1 MQWPG
6 RFAASAWEQQ
16 MSRTLV
22 TGATRGLG
30 RALVNELSRRD
41 HQVVATGRR
50 LADLADLPA
59 AETLVLDLTDPA
71 SIEAAM
77 AAAGKL
83 DVVINNAAMTVSG
96 PVEAVPA
103 NLVEQVLATNVLG
116 PLRVMQ
122 AVLPT
127 MREQGAGRILNIS
140 SPAGRFAP
148 PLEGVLSASKA
159 ALEMLSEALRFE
171 AGRFGVQV
179 TIVQPGTISTDMA
192 ERQQKFQLPAYAPL
206 VTQYAER
213 FARYRQRRA
222 PSAEQIASEIA
233 DLLDRRRLP
242 LRVPVGLRSERLF
255 ARLSPR
261 LLGRLVRSPY
271 KW

>member
-1 MQWPG
+1 
-6 RFAASAWEQQ
+6 
-16 MSRTLV
+16 MSRILV

-30 RALVNELSRRD
+30 RALVTGLSRRD
-41 HQVVATGRR
+41 HQVVATGRQ
-50 LADLADLPA
+50 LADMADLPA
-59 AETLVLDLTDPA
+59 AERLVLDLTDPA

-77 AAAGKL
+77 AAAGRL
-83 DVVINNAAMTVSG
+83 EVVINNAAMTVSG

-103 NLVEQVLATNVLG
+103 TLVEQVLATNVLG

-122 AVLPT
+122 AALPT
-127 MREQGAGRILNIS
+127 MRERGAGRILNIS

-148 PLEGVLSASKA
+148 PLEGVYSASKA
-159 ALEMLSEALRFE
+159 ALEMLSEAIRFE
-171 AGRFGVQV
+171 AGHFGVQV
-179 TIVQPGTISTDMA
+179 TIIQPGTIGTELA

-206 VTQYAER
+206 VSQYAER
-213 FARYRQRRA
+213 FARYRRRRA
-222 PSAEQIASEIA
+222 PSAEQIASDIA
-233 DLLDRRRLP
+233 DLLDHRRLP

-255 ARLSPR
+255 ARLSPS

>member
-1 MQWPG
+1 MA
-6 RFAASAWEQQ
+6 RI
-16 MSRTLV
+16 LV

-30 RALVNELSRRD
+30 RALVTELSRRD

-50 LADLADLPA
+50 LEDLADLPA
-59 AETLVLDLTDPA
+59 TQRLVLDLTDPE
-71 SIEAAM
+71 SIDEAM
-77 AAAGKL
+77 AAAGSL

-103 NLVEQVLATNVLG
+103 SLVEQVLATNVVG

-122 AVLPT
+122 AALPA
-127 MREQGAGRILNIS
+127 MRERGAGRILNIS

-148 PLEGVLSASKA
+148 PLEGVYSASKA
-159 ALEMLSEALRFE
+159 ALEMLSEAIRFE
-171 AGRFGVQV
+171 AGHFGVQV
-179 TIVQPGTISTDMA
+179 TIIQPGTIGTEMA
-192 ERQQKFQLPAYAPL
+192 DREQKFELPAYALL
-206 VTQYAER
+206 VNQYGQR

-222 PSAEQIASEIA
+222 PSAEQIAGEIA

-242 LRVPVGLRSERLF
+242 LRVPVGLRTERLF
-255 ARLSPR
+255 ARLSPSV
-261 LLGRLVRSPY
+261 LGRLVRSPY

>member
-1 MQWPG
+1 
-6 RFAASAWEQQ
+6 
-16 MSRTLV
+16 
-22 TGATRGLG
+22 
-30 RALVNELSRRD
+30 LVNQLSRRD
-41 HQVVATGRR
+41 HEVVATGRR
-50 LADLADLPA
+50 LEDMADLPA
-59 AETLVLDLTDPA
+59 TERLVLDLTNPQ
-71 SIEAAM
+71 SIDDAM
-77 AAAGKL
+77 AAAGRL
-83 DVVINNAAMTVSG
+83 DVVINNAAMSVSG

-116 PLRVMQ
+116 PLRIMQ

-127 MREQGAGRILNIS
+127 MRGRGTGRILNIS

-159 ALEMLSEALRFE
+159 ALEMLSEAIRFE
-171 AGRFGVQV
+171 TGHFGVQV
-179 TIVQPGTISTDMA
+179 TIVEPGTIRTEMT
-192 ERQQKFQLPAYAPL
+192 ERQQKFELPEYVPL
-206 VTQYAER
+206 VKQYAQR
-213 FARYRQRRA
+213 FALYRQRRA

-233 DLLDRRRLP
+233 DLIDRRSLP

-255 ARLSPR
+255 ARLSPS

>member
-1 MQWPG
+1 MA
-6 RFAASAWEQQ
+6 RI
-16 MSRTLV
+16 LV

-30 RALVNELSRRD
+30 RALVSELSRRG
-41 HQVVATGRR
+41 HEVVATGRR
-50 LADLADLPA
+50 PADLADLPA
-59 AETLVLDLTDPA
+59 SERLVLDLTDPA
-71 SIEAAM
+71 SIDAAM
-77 AAAGKL
+77 AAAGRL

-103 NLVEQVLATNVLG
+103 SLVERVLATNVLG

-122 AVLPT
+122 AVLPA
-127 MREQGAGRILNIS
+127 MRERGSGRILNVS

-159 ALEMLSEALRFE
+159 ALEMLSEAVRFE
-171 AGRFGVQV
+171 AGHFGVQV
-179 TIVQPGTISTDMA
+179 TIVQPGTIRTEMT
-192 ERQQKFQLPAYAPL
+192 EREQKFELPAYAPL
-206 VTQYAER
+206 VKQYAER

-222 PSAEQIASEIA
+222 PSAEQVASEVA
-233 DLLDRRRLP
+233 ELLDRRSLP
-242 LRVPVGLRSERLF
+242 LRVPVGLCSERLF
-255 ARLSPR
+255 ARLSPS

>member
-1 MQWPG
+1 MA
-6 RFAASAWEQQ
+6 RI
-16 MSRTLV
+16 LV

-30 RALVNELSRRD
+30 RALVKELSRRD

-50 LADLADLPA
+50 LQDMADLPA
-59 AETLVLDLTDPA
+59 AERLVLDLTDPG
-71 SIEAAM
+71 SIDQAM

-83 DVVINNAAMTVSG
+83 EVVMNNAAMTVSG

-103 NLVEQVLATNVLG
+103 SLVEQMLATNVLG

-127 MREQGAGRILNIS
+127 MRERGAGRILNIS

-148 PLEGVLSASKA
+148 PLEGVYSASKA
-159 ALEMLSEALRFE
+159 ALEMLSEAVRFE
-171 AGRFGVQV
+171 ARHFGVQV
-179 TIVQPGTISTDMA
+179 TIVQPGTIGTEMA
-192 ERQQKFQLPAYAPL
+192 DREQKFELPEYAPL
-206 VTQYAER
+206 VSQYAGR
-213 FARYRQRRA
+213 FARYRERRA
-222 PSAEQIASEIA
+222 PSAEEIAGEIA

-242 LRVPVGLRSERLF
+242 LRVPVGLRTERLF
-255 ARLSPR
+255 ARLSPS

>member
-1 MQWPG
+1 MA
-6 RFAASAWEQQ
+6 RI
-16 MSRTLV
+16 LV

-30 RALVNELSRRD
+30 RALVTELNRRD

-59 AETLVLDLTDPA
+59 TERLVLDLTDPA
-71 SIEAAM
+71 SIDQAM

-83 DVVINNAAMTVSG
+83 EVVINNATMTVSG
-96 PVEAVPA
+96 PVEAIPA
-103 NLVEQVLATNVLG
+103 DLVEQVLATNVLG

-148 PLEGVLSASKA
+148 PLEGVYSASKA

-171 AGRFGVQV
+171 AGHFGMQV
-179 TIVQPGTISTDMA
+179 TIVQPGTIRTELA
-192 ERQQKFQLPAYAPL
+192 ERQQRFELPAYASL
-206 VTQYAER
+206 VSQYAER

-222 PSAEQIASEIA
+222 PSAEQIAGEIA
-233 DLLDRRRLP
+233 DLVDRGRLP

-255 ARLSPR
+255 ARRHHPR
-261 LLGRLVRSPY
+261 PAPAGGAGA
-271 KW
+271 

>member
-1 MQWPG
+1 
-6 RFAASAWEQQ
+6 
-16 MSRTLV
+16 MSRILV

-50 LADLADLPA
+50 LADMADLPA
-59 AETLVLDLTDPA
+59 SERLVLDLTNPA

-77 AAAGKL
+77 AAAGRL

-116 PLRVMQ
+116 PLRVVQ
-122 AVLPT
+122 AALPT
-127 MREQGAGRILNIS
+127 MRRRGSGRILNIS

-148 PLEGVLSASKA
+148 PLEGVYSASKA
-159 ALEMLSEALRFE
+159 ALEMLSEAIRFE
-171 AGRFGVQV
+171 AGHFGVEV
-179 TIVQPGTISTDMA
+179 TIVQPGTIRTDMA
-192 ERQQKFQLPAYAPL
+192 EREQKFQLPEYAPL
-206 VTQYAER
+206 VRQYAER
-213 FARYRQRRA
+213 FARYRRRRA

-233 DLLDRRRLP
+233 DLVDRRSLP

-255 ARLSPR
+255 ARLTPS

>member
-1 MQWPG
+1 
-6 RFAASAWEQQ
+6 
-16 MSRTLV
+16 
-22 TGATRGLG
+22 
-30 RALVNELSRRD
+30 
-41 HQVVATGRR
+41 
-50 LADLADLPA
+50 
-59 AETLVLDLTDPA
+59 
-71 SIEAAM
+71 
-77 AAAGKL
+77 
-83 DVVINNAAMTVSG
+83 
-96 PVEAVPA
+96 VPA

-148 PLEGVLSASKA
+148 PLEGVYSASKA
-159 ALEMLSEALRFE
+159 ALEMLSEAIRFE
-171 AGRFGVQV
+171 AGHFGVEV
-179 TIVQPGTISTDMA
+179 TIVQPGTIRTDMA
-192 ERQQKFQLPAYAPL
+192 DREQKFQLPAYAPL

-255 ARLSPR
+255 ARLSPG